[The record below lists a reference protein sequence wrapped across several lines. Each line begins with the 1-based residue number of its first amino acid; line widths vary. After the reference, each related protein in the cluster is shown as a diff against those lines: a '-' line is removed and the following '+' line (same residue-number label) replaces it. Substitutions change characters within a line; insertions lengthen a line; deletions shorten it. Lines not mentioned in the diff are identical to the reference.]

1 MDTQWLL
8 VVKYQTPLV
17 PAETVCADFFHPLS
31 YKAWKELVAAGE
43 ILLPLTRMTD
53 SRKAPLYVAVA
64 HLAAFL
70 DARAKS
76 ADRELRA
83 MAS

>member
-17 PAETVCADFFHPLS
+17 PAETVCADFFAPLTF
-31 YKAWKELVAAGE
+31 KAWKELVASGE
-43 ILLPLTRMTD
+43 ILLPVTRMTD

-70 DARAKS
+70 DARVKS